1 MIRSLL
7 FTCLISAAAMSCG
20 SDAKNAVDA
29 VPVDAALID
38 AAPTRSIVE
47 TKTLA
52 AQGALEGTFTAK
64 TTDRIV
70 VTLTSTGPIDWNIH
84 GHANGSTQI
93 VKGERD
99 VVTVSYSFTPAA
111 DGEWFV
117 IMANKGA
124 TPVDVQV
131 RFDVYGS
138 ATLVWN

>member
-1 MIRSLL
+1 MIRSIVY
-7 FTCLISAAAMSCG
+7 TGLISVAALGCG
-20 SDAKNAVDA
+20 SDAKSAVDA
-29 VPVDAALID
+29 AQVDAVIID

-52 AQGALEGTFTAK
+52 AQGSLEGTFTAK
-64 TTDRIV
+64 KTDRIV
-70 VTLTSTGPIDWNIH
+70 VTLTSTGTIDWNIH

-99 VVTVSYSFTPAA
+99 VATVSYQFTPPA

-124 TPVDVQV
+124 TSVDVQV

-138 ATLVWN
+138 ATLAWN

>member
-1 MIRSLL
+1 MIRSIVLTSLL
-7 FTCLISAAAMSCG
+7 TAAAWGCG
-20 SDAKNAVDA
+20 SDANSGVDA
-29 VPVDAALID
+29 VPVDAAIID
-38 AAPTRSIVE
+38 AAPKRSIAE

-52 AQGALEGTFTAK
+52 AQGSLEGTFTAK

-84 GHANGSTQI
+84 GHANGATQI

-99 VVTVSYSFTPAA
+99 VATVSYSFTPPA

-117 IMANKGA
+117 IMANKAA